1 MNVWREAWPCLLH
14 SFPNHPSSGWSI
26 VTRPLRAA
34 VFFITHLLRDQ
45 SQLIPRAP
53 ESQSQFQGTGVQGR
67 RAGEEEMR
75 FQSVLSRKTLCICR
89 VLLEHQPS
97 TPSFSLSATPTSSFG
112 LANQTAPEPSPNLLL
127 QIWGCSGLHG
137 AGPNS
142 PSAVRSHALLPALWL
157 LWGCAT
163 LGLTE
168 LDSHP
173 RRGSRGARTPTSQV
187 FCFIIAL
194 TSCR

>member
-14 SFPNHPSSGWSI
+14 SIPNQPSPGRSK
-26 VTRPLRAA
+26 VTRPLGAA
-34 VFFITHLLRDQ
+34 VFFITHLLSDQ

-53 ESQSQFQGTGVQGR
+53 ESQGQFQGTGVQGR
-67 RAGEEEMR
+67 RAGEEEMG
-75 FQSVLSRKTLCICR
+75 FQSVLSQKTLCICR
-89 VLLEHQPS
+89 VLLEQ
-97 TPSFSLSATPTSSFG
+97 L
-112 LANQTAPEPSPNLLL
+112 LLPSPFLPSEPPILASQTRQLQRPPQICLL
-127 QIWGCSGLHG
+127 QIRGCSGLHG

-142 PSAVRSHALLPALWL
+142 PSAVWSHAPLPALWL
-157 LWGCAT
+157 LWACAT

-173 RRGSRGARTPTSQV
+173 RRGSRGARAPTSQV